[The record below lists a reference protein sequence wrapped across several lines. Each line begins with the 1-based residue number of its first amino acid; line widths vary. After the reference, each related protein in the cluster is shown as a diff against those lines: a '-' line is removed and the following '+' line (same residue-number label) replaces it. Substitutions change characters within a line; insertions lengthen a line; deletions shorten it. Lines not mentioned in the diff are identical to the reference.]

1 MKNLKPFLTITAGA
15 CTLVSSAFAVVIE
28 IDTSYVVDVGNANDS
43 TTGGLY
49 GAVNYGYYIGTY
61 EVTNSQYVSFLN
73 STAATNAHG
82 LYNTDMSSSTD
93 GGIEQSGST
102 GTFAYSVKAGFGNKA
117 VNYVSFWDAV
127 RFTNYLTTGGTESGV
142 YNLGE
147 VTNSTNKT
155 ITRDAK
161 QWNAGGV
168 AIASEDE
175 WYKAAY
181 YMGGST
187 NAGYWPHAHQSD
199 LITANDA
206 NYSLNV
212 GTLTDVGNYDDAPSY
227 YGTYDQGGNVWEFN
241 DGIVGSTVGSLR
253 GGAFGSKG
261 TRLLSSFRSR
271 LNLSSEH
278 SNYGFRVSSLTPI
291 IPEPSTYAVI
301 FSSLALAVAIM
312 RRKGRRSL

>member
-102 GTFAYSVKAGFGNKA
+102 GTFAYSVKPGFGNKA

-212 GTLTDVGNYDDAPSY
+212 GTLTDVGNYDDAPS
-227 YGTYDQGGNVWEFN
+227 
-241 DGIVGSTVGSLR
+241 
-253 GGAFGSKG
+253 
-261 TRLLSSFRSR
+261 
-271 LNLSSEH
+271 
-278 SNYGFRVSSLTPI
+278 
-291 IPEPSTYAVI
+291 
-301 FSSLALAVAIM
+301 
-312 RRKGRRSL
+312 